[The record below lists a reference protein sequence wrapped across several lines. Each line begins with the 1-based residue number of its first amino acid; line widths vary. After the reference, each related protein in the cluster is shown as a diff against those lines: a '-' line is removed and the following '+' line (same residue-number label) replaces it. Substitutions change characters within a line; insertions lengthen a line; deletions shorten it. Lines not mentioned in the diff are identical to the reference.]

1 MNRGASDP
9 VEDLFAARS
18 RDLTPASL
26 RRSARVLYLPFS
38 DDPGVSRRCASV
50 LSDAERKRADR
61 FADRRDQARFHQRR
75 AFRRF
80 CGAAALGFSQPLS
93 EVEFAETANGRP
105 YLLASPNLWFSFS
118 SCRRGALGAWSST
131 HAIGVDLEEP
141 SKDLEAAELAR
152 EYFSKAEARAV
163 EESTGVERLRT
174 FYGFWSLKE
183 AALKAIGE
191 GLPFGLDAFEFDLAQ
206 SPRVVRAPPDH
217 GGPEHYRACW
227 IGKLETCIALVTRRP
242 E

>member
-1 MNRGASDP
+1 MPSGSGRTVSRTDATRPGSISA
-9 VEDLFAARS
+9 VHFAASVAPPHLDSRS
-18 RDLTPASL
+18 HCRKWN
-26 RRSARVLYLPFS
+26 
-38 DDPGVSRRCASV
+38 SR
-50 LSDAERKRADR
+50 K
-61 FADRRDQARFHQRR
+61 QQT
-75 AFRRF
+75 
-80 CGAAALGFSQPLS
+80 GGP
-93 EVEFAETANGRP
+93 T
-105 YLLASPNLWFSFS
+105 